1 MYKFQGQ
8 CHITYYIYLHIVAKR
23 SVNNSLNFKPN
34 GALGSQVHK
43 TTSPTIV
50 VSEKD
55 QS

>member
-1 MYKFQGQ
+1 MYKFQGPY
-8 CHITYYIYLHIVAKR
+8 HITYYIYLHIVAKR

-34 GALGSQVHK
+34 EALGSQVHE
-43 TTSPTIV
+43 TPGTTIV